1 MWTYLIGSV
10 NKSNYHCER
19 IWLPVRTYITDS
31 VNISS
36 CPSKCFVLSVKM
48 YLNASEN
55 VSNCYI
61 VMGAAWLHNIARC
74 QSTFC
79 TLSFKNYL
87 YAAFKTGT
95 LCYLHKP
102 EEQNYGTI
110 IIPHFQLLW
119 TEPSNLFN
127 YVICK

>member
-74 QSTFC
+74 QSTFF
-79 TLSFKNYL
+79 TLPFSKL
-87 YAAFKTGT
+87 VICCIAAFKTGT
-95 LCYLHKP
+95 PCYLHKQ
-102 EEQNYGTI
+102 EEHNYGAI
-110 IIPHFQLLW
+110 ISHTCSFCELSLLIF
-119 TEPSNLFN
+119 S
-127 YVICK
+127 IM